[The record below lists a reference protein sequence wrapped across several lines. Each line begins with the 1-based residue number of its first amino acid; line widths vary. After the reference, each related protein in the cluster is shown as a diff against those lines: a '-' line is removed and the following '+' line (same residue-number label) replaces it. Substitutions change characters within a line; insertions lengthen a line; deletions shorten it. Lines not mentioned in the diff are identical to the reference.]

1 LVYEPVGGNFR
12 ALKGLG
18 RKAVAEWGHIVQ
30 AITKPLSFAS
40 KNDFANLP
48 HVKGLEKLMEGL
60 GNQALSLELA
70 QSQKRLIRELL
81 EVFSG
86 FESSSIEEKKQRIAR
101 SMRIMTQL
109 EGYKAEPKGKAEG
122 EGRPEVR
129 GKRLEAEAK
138 ADEEGIPRVH
148 RGKGK
153 NLSQPIQFVKGV
165 GPRIAKKLE
174 KKGIKTIEDA
184 LYFLPRRYEDRRIIK
199 KISEIQVGKG
209 ETVLAEVM
217 VAGTVFYRGNRKR
230 VFEVIVGD
238 GTGDLTL
245 KWFHGSEEY
254 LKSRFRKG
262 RRVIISGEVRLFKY
276 QKEIHHPD
284 VEIADDI
291 ENDPLHF
298 KRIVPIYSEPEGLY
312 QKTIRKIMKGVVD
325 NYAHELTSP
334 IPRDIMQRQRLMD
347 FGEAIRDVHFPPEDV
362 SLEELNL
369 NRSDAHRRIV
379 FDEFFFVQLGLALRR
394 SEVRGEQGIPFQILH
409 GNTQRLLQSLDFQLT
424 PAQERVLSEIEE
436 DMRQPHPMNRL
447 IQGDVGSGKT
457 IVALM
462 AALVSVENG
471 FQASFMA
478 PTEILAEQHLLN
490 IRRLVKPLGVRPV
503 LLTSSVKGS
512 EREEI
517 QQAISSGEGH
527 IIIGTHALIQ
537 EHVQFHR
544 LGLLV
549 IDEQHKFGVI
559 QRAMLK
565 RKGENPDVLVMTATP
580 IPRTLALTL
589 YGDLAISVIDEFPP
603 GRVPV
608 ETRLYYERERPKVYE
623 LVKEETKRGRQA
635 FLVYPLVEESDK
647 MDLLDAT
654 RMADHLQR
662 EVFPQFRV
670 GLIHGRM
677 RGEEKEEVMV
687 KFRDGQIDILVATT
701 VIEVG
706 IDIPNAS
713 LILVEHAERFGL
725 PQLHQLRGRI
735 GRGKYR
741 SKCLLLAHYRR
752 SEEATRRLRVMEET
766 SDGFRIAEEDL
777 SIRGPGD
784 FLGTRQSGLP
794 DFRVANILRDGKIL
808 NEARREAFSLV
819 ERDPDLSQSGHGP
832 LAEALRQR
840 WRGRLELARIG

>member
-1 LVYEPVGGNFR
+1 M
-12 ALKGLG
+12 
-18 RKAVAEWGHIVQ
+18 AEWGHIVQ
-30 AITKPLSFAS
+30 AITKPLNFAS
-40 KNDFANLP
+40 KNDFANL
-48 HVKGLEKLMEGL
+48 HQIKGLEKLIEGL
-60 GNQALSLELA
+60 GRQALSLELA
-70 QSQKRLIRELL
+70 QSQKRLIQELL
-81 EVFSG
+81 GVFSG
-86 FESSSIEEKKQRIAR
+86 FEGSSMEQKKERIAQ
-101 SMRIMTQL
+101 SMRIVEQL
-109 EGYKAEPKGKAEG
+109 EGHGDGETKGTEVGGWSSEA
-122 EGRPEVR
+122 EVR
-129 GKRLEAEAK
+129 TEAEV
-138 ADEEGIPRVH
+138 EERAEAQVGGKPFGTVH
-148 RGKGK
+148 GGRGKS
-153 NLSQPIQFVKGV
+153 LSQPIQFVKGV
-165 GPRIAKKLE
+165 GPKIAKKLE
-174 KKGIKTIEDA
+174 KRGIRTIEDA
-184 LYFLPRRYEDRRIIK
+184 LYFLPRRYEDRRVIK
-199 KISEIQVGKG
+199 KISEIQVGRV
-209 ETVLAEVM
+209 ETVLAEVLL
-217 VAGTVFYRGNRKR
+217 AGTVLYRGNRKR

-238 GTGDLTL
+238 GTGTLTL
-245 KWFHGSEEY
+245 KWFRGSEEY
-254 LKSRFRKG
+254 LKTRFKKG
-262 RRVIISGEVRLFKY
+262 RRVIISGEVRLFKH

-284 VEIADDI
+284 MEIADHI
-291 ENDPLHF
+291 EDDPLHF

-325 NYAHELTSP
+325 NYVHELTSP
-334 IPRDIMQRQRLMD
+334 MPDGIIRRQGLMD
-347 FGEAIRDVHFPPEDV
+347 FEEAVRQVHFPPEDV
-362 SLEELNL
+362 SLEEFNL

-394 SEVRGEQGIPFQILH
+394 SAVQGEEGIPFEILH
-409 GNTQRLLQSLDFQLT
+409 GYTEKLLQSLDFQLT
-424 PAQERVLSEIEE
+424 SAQERVLSEIEG

-457 IVALM
+457 IVAIM
-462 AALVSVENG
+462 AALIAVENG

-478 PTEILAEQHLLN
+478 PTEILAEQHFLN
-490 IRRLVKPLGVRPV
+490 LRRLLKPLGVRPV
-503 LLTSSVKGS
+503 ILTSSVKGS

-517 QQAISSGEGH
+517 QASISSGEGH
-527 IIIGTHALIQ
+527 IVIGTHALIQ

-559 QRAMLK
+559 QRATLRK
-565 RKGENPDVLVMTATP
+565 KGENPDVLVMTATP

-589 YGDLAISVIDEFPP
+589 YGDLAISLIDEFPP

-623 LVKEETKRGRQA
+623 LVKQEIRVGRQA
-635 FLVYPLVEESDK
+635 FLVYPLVEESEK
-647 MDLLDAT
+647 VDLLDAT

-662 EVFPQFRV
+662 DVFPQFRV

-677 RGEEKEEVMV
+677 KGEEKEEVMV

-735 GRGKYR
+735 GRGRYP

-777 SIRGPGD
+777 IIRGPGD

-808 NEARREAFSLV
+808 NEARQEAFRLV
-819 ERDPDLSQSGHGP
+819 ERDPDLSQPDHRP
-832 LAEALRQR
+832 LAQALRER
-840 WRGRLELARIG
+840 WKGRLELARVG

>member
-1 LVYEPVGGNFR
+1 M
-12 ALKGLG
+12 
-18 RKAVAEWGHIVQ
+18 GHIFQ
-30 AITKPLSFAS
+30 AMTKPLSFAS

-48 HVKGLEKLMEGL
+48 HIKGLEKLIGGL
-60 GNQALSLELA
+60 GRQALSLELT
-70 QSQKRLIRELL
+70 QSQKRFIHELL
-81 EVFSG
+81 EAFSG
-86 FESSSIEEKKQRIAR
+86 FECCSMEEKKERILR
-101 SMRIMTQL
+101 SMRIVAQL
-109 EGYKAEPKGKAEG
+109 KRYGVGEGEARAFATAYGGKA
-122 EGRPEVR
+122 
-129 GKRLEAEAK
+129 KT
-138 ADEEGIPRVH
+138 
-148 RGKGK
+148 
-153 NLSQPIQFVKGV
+153 LSQPIQFVKGV

-174 KKGIKTIEDA
+174 KKGIKSIEDA
-184 LYFLPRRYEDRRIIK
+184 LYFLPRRYEDRRVIK
-199 KISEIQVGKG
+199 KISEIQVGKV
-209 ETVLAEVM
+209 ETVLAEVL
-217 VAGTVFYRGNRKR
+217 VAGTVFYKGNRKR

-238 GTGDLTL
+238 GTSNLTL

-284 VEIADDI
+284 VEMADDI
-291 ENDPLHF
+291 EDDPLHF

-325 NYAHELTSP
+325 NYAHELSSP
-334 IPRDIMQRQRLMD
+334 IPENIIRRQKLMD
-347 FGEAIRDVHFPPEDV
+347 FEEAVRHVHFPPEDV
-362 SLEELNL
+362 SLEEFNL

-379 FDEFFFVQLGLALRR
+379 FDEFFFVQLGLALRK
-394 SEVRGEQGIPFQILH
+394 SEVRGEQGIPFKILH
-409 GNTQRLLQSLDFQLT
+409 GHTRGLLQSLDFRLT

-436 DMRQPHPMNRL
+436 DMKQPHPMNRL

-462 AALVSVENG
+462 AALIAVENG

-478 PTEILAEQHLLN
+478 PTEILAEQHFLN
-490 IRRLVKPLGVRPV
+490 IRRLVKPLGVQPA

-517 QQAISSGEGH
+517 QKSISSGEGH

-559 QRAMLK
+559 QRATLR

-589 YGDLAISVIDEFPP
+589 YGDLAISIIDEFPP

-623 LVKEETKRGRQA
+623 LVKEEVKRGRQA

-654 RMADHLQR
+654 QMADHLQR
-662 EVFPQFRV
+662 DVFPQFRV

-687 KFRDGQIDILVATT
+687 KFRDDQIDILVATT

-735 GRGKYR
+735 GRGKYP

-752 SEEATRRLRVMEET
+752 SEEARRRLRVMEET
-766 SDGFRIAEEDL
+766 TDGFRIAEEDL
-777 SIRGPGD
+777 IIRGPGD

-794 DFRVANILRDGKIL
+794 DFRVANILRDGKVL
-808 NEARREAFSLV
+808 NEARQEAFSLV
-819 ERDPDLSQSGHGP
+819 EGDPVLSQPGHRP
-832 LAEALRQR
+832 LVQTLRER
-840 WRGRLELARIG
+840 WRGRLELARVG